1 MVPPLPPLLP
11 AGEERAGV
19 RWGHPGRTA
28 CRQQNVRRPGP
39 IGCCSKRDKWD
50 EWDSRGL
57 SGIKRDKWDT
67 VGQATAAAGTGDH
80 AACGRRPAD
89 RPTPLNLFAV
99 TRSLVHRMARSWRR
113 RGRLCTGPWSG
124 ESEKEGPTR
133 PPSRRRQPGQDRGQK
148 RGLDQPA
155 PSTSRRKRPPNSSPS
170 GAMPWPM
177 PRLTCH
183 CTGTSQAPSRV
194 AASKSAPTGTR
205 SSASP

>member
-1 MVPPLPPLLP
+1 M
-11 AGEERAGV
+11 GY
-19 RWGHPGRTA
+19 
-28 CRQQNVRRPGP
+28 RRPPRRDCAGLSG
-39 IGCCSKRDKWD
+39 IRWDKWD
-50 EWDSRGL
+50 SPGLSGIKWDRWDSPGL
-57 SGIKRDKWDT
+57 SGIKWDKRDSPGSSGIKRDKWDS
-67 VGQATAAAGTGDH
+67 VRQATAAAGTGDH

-99 TRSLVHRMARSWRR
+99 THSLVHRMARSWRR

-133 PPSRRRQPGQDRGQK
+133 PPSRRRQPGQERGQR
-148 RGLDQPA
+148 RGLDQPP